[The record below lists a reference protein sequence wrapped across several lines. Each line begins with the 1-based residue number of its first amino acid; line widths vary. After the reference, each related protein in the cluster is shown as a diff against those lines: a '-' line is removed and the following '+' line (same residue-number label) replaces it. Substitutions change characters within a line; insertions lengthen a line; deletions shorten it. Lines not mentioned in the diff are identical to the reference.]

1 MPTQIRKMKLKVCL
15 VGERAVGKTSL
26 IHRYVFN
33 TFDDA
38 YRGTLGSKLY
48 LLSFSKHVAADQVV
62 EAQVALFDLMGEHAP
77 RDAFRDAMFWGAH
90 AFLAVGDLS
99 RPPTL
104 YQLPQWVEAVRAVAG
119 DLPYTILLN
128 KADLVPHG
136 VIGPQETK
144 WLLATFPG
152 VPYSTA
158 SAKTGD
164 GVGRAFQGLLE
175 RAVERILQRA
185 RVRQQVN
192 EIGQRILAFALKRGG
207 TGVTKNELLVTF
219 KGTDYSALMAEVQ
232 ALERLGYVV
241 QEEIGPANF
250 RVLLTPKGEATLARA
265 GREEFVVEEPT

>member
-1 MPTQIRKMKLKVCL
+1 MPSQIRKMKLKICL

-26 IHRYVFN
+26 LHRYVFN

-90 AFLAVGDLS
+90 GFLAVADLS
-99 RPPTL
+99 RSPTL
-104 YQLPQWVEAVRAVAG
+104 YAIPQWVEAVRSVAG

-128 KADLVPHG
+128 KADLMPHG
-136 VIGPQETK
+136 AIGPQETK
-144 WLLATFPG
+144 WLLGTFPNI
-152 VPYSTA
+152 PYTTT
-158 SAKTGD
+158 SAKTGE

-175 RAVERILQRA
+175 RVVDRILQKARA
-185 RVRQQVN
+185 RQQIN
-192 EIGQRILAFALKRGG
+192 ALASRILGFAHKRGA
-207 TGVTKNELLVTF
+207 TGVTKNELLASF
-219 KGTDYSALMAEVQ
+219 KGTDYQGLMAEID

-250 RVLLTPKGEATLARA
+250 RVLLTPQGEAAA
-265 GREEFVVEEPT
+265 VKEGGSEFVIEEPT